1 MLYSR
6 LLETI
11 EAEDVCKRLGMTRND
26 VRSLRQKFDE
36 EDGTNSDSVTI
47 RGFFHLI
54 NDDKAYERAHLL
66 TNELLRLG
74 NVKPSETRITFDQ
87 FLCIVCTFASFSE
100 IRLWRFYYDAFF
112 R

>member
-1 MLYSR
+1 M
-6 LLETI
+6 
-11 EAEDVCKRLGMTRND
+11 
-26 VRSLRQKFDE
+26 
-36 EDGTNSDSVTI
+36 TI

-112 R
+112 AEGIDAVSARRLNEIVQAAGGSYAHNIEVAARNFTANAASLSMP